1 MPLKHQELIASLTL
15 QEKCS
20 LLSGFDFWQTEPIES
35 QNIPAAFL
43 SDGPSGLR
51 KQAKA
56 ADHLGLNPSIP
67 AACMPS
73 SATVAN
79 SWDPEL
85 AMTVGKTIGEEALA
99 AEVTLL
105 LGPGVNM
112 KRSPACGRNFEYF
125 SEDPYLAGKM
135 AAGYIRGVQSNG
147 IGSCIKH
154 FAANNQEIR
163 RMTSNSVVDERALR
177 EIYLQAFEIAIKES
191 NPMALMTSYNR
202 LNGTYANEN
211 EHILRDILRNEWGY
225 EGVVVSDWGG
235 DNDRVAALHASSDLE
250 MPTSGGETDLEVLKA
265 VQEGKIEERYVDES
279 VDRLLEMILTARKS
293 IDAGA
298 REFDKEAHHIAA
310 QKVAEES
317 LVLLKNKGDVLPL
330 PAQAKVAIIGDF
342 AREARYQG
350 AGSSVVNPLKI
361 DQINDCV
368 KEYPMEVVGYEPGFE
383 RYGKKKQKLIDKAV
397 ELAEKADYLLVFCGL
412 DEVTEAEGIDRK
424 HIRLPGNQRALIN
437 ALYHTGKKLILV
449 LECGAPVELP
459 FVSRVDALLHA
470 YLSGEAGARAI
481 LNVLTGKVNPCG
493 KLAESYPMGYVDCPC
508 ADHFG
513 KSDPQIEYRE
523 SLFIGYRYYN
533 FSGAYARIPFGYG
546 LSYTKYEYSKLK
558 VNEKGVSFTVK
569 NVGSVDGKEITQL
582 YIGKKDSFIFRPKYE
597 LKGFKKVAIKA
608 GEEVEVN
615 IPFDEYSFRYFNV
628 KTNKFEIEGGEYQIY
643 VGSSSRDIL
652 LEGKIEVKGTEAP
665 APYDLT
671 KIPHYVN
678 GEIRDVPDEEFAEV
692 LGHEIPEAG
701 IRFIK
706 KHRIEVDYNTS
717 YSDLRYA
724 KGWAGRFAERA
735 LRHFIGFLRKIG
747 QRTTA
752 NTLVM
757 GVYYNPVRS
766 FSRMTG
772 AAISMAQ
779 LDGLIMV
786 FNGHFFKG
794 LRHFFKKGS
803 ERKKAAKAKKDAS
816 EGKA

>member
-1 MPLKHQELIASLTL
+1 MALKHQDLISSLTL
-15 QEKCS
+15 QQKCS
-20 LLSGFDFWQTEPIES
+20 LLSGFDFWQTEPIEGK
-35 QNIPAAFL
+35 IPAAFL

-51 KQAKA
+51 KQAEA

-67 AACMPS
+67 AVCMPS

-79 SWDPEL
+79 SWNPEI
-85 AMTVGKTIGEEALA
+85 ARVVGKTIGEEAA
-99 AEVTLL
+99 VAQVTML

-135 AAGYIRGVQSNG
+135 AAGYIKGVQENG
-147 IGSCIKH
+147 ISACIKH

-163 RMTSNSVVDERALR
+163 RTTSDSIVDERALR
-177 EIYLQAFEIAIKES
+177 EIYLTAFEIAIKES
-191 NPMALMTSYNR
+191 NPLSLMTSYNR
-202 LNGTYANEN
+202 LNGVYANEN
-211 EHILRDILRNEWGY
+211 PHILRDILRDEWKWN
-225 EGVVVSDWGG
+225 GVVVSDWGG
-235 DNDRVAALHASSDLE
+235 DNDRVEALRASSDLE
-250 MPTSGGETDLEVLKA
+250 MPTSGGETDLEVLQA
-265 VQEGKIEERYVDES
+265 VESGRIEERYVDES
-279 VDRLLEMILTARKS
+279 VDRLLELILTAAENLK
-293 IDAGA
+293 GA
-298 REFDKEAHHIAA
+298 PKQFNKDEHHLIA

-317 LVLLKNKGDVLPL
+317 LVLLKNKDNVLPL
-330 PAQAKVAIIGDF
+330 PAKAKVAIIGDF
-342 AREARYQG
+342 AKNARYQG
-350 AGSSVVNPLKI
+350 AGSSVVNPLHV
-361 DQINDCV
+361 DQIDEV
-368 KEYPMEVVGYEPGFE
+368 LKEYPLEVVGYEQGFM
-383 RYGKKKQKLIDKAV
+383 RYGKKSQKLIDKAHK
-397 ELAEKADYLLVFCGL
+397 LAEKADYLLVFCGL
-412 DEVTEAEGIDRK
+412 DEVTEAEGIDRT

-437 ALYHTGKKLILV
+437 DLYHTGKKLILI

-481 LNVLTGKVNPCG
+481 LNILTGKVNPSG

-513 KSDPQIEYRE
+513 KSDPSIEYRE
-523 SLFIGYRYYN
+523 SIYIGYRYYN

-546 LSYTKYEYSKLK
+546 LSYTQFEYSDIK
-558 VNEKGVSFTVK
+558 VDEKGVSFNLK
-569 NVGSVDGKEITQL
+569 NVGKVAGKEIAQL
-582 YIGKKDSFIFRPKYE
+582 YIGKKDSFIFRPRYE
-597 LKGFKKVAIKA
+597 LKGFAKVELQPGESKA
-608 GEEVEVN
+608 VR
-615 IPFDEYSFRYFNV
+615 IDFDEYSFRYFNI
-628 KTNKFEIEGGEYQIY
+628 KTNRFEIENGLYQIY
-643 VGSSSRDIL
+643 IGSSSRDIKL
-652 LEGKIEVKGTEAP
+652 TGEAIQKGTDAP
-665 APYDLT
+665 APYDLS

-678 GEIRDVPDEEFAEV
+678 GEVRDVPDEEFEV
-692 LGHEIPEAG
+692 LLGGPIPQGG

-717 YSDLRYA
+717 VSDLRYA
-724 KGWAGRFAERA
+724 KGWAGRFTEWV
-735 LRHFIGFLRKIG
+735 LRFLIGFLRKTG

-786 FNGHFFKG
+786 FNGSFFKG
-794 LRHFFKKGS
+794 LHHFFKMGRA
-803 ERKKAAKAKKDAS
+803 RKKAQKAKQAATK
-816 EGKA
+816 

>member
-1 MPLKHQELIASLTL
+1 MALKHQDLISSLTL
-15 QEKCS
+15 EQKCS
-20 LLSGFDFWQTEPIES
+20 LLSGFDFWQTEPIGDK
-35 QNIPAAFL
+35 IPAAFL

-79 SWDPEL
+79 SWDPEV
-85 AMTVGKTIGEEALA
+85 ATVVGKTIGEEALA

-163 RMTSNSVVDERALR
+163 RMTSDSIVDERALR
-177 EIYLQAFEIAIKES
+177 EIYLTAFEIAIKES
-191 NPMALMTSYNR
+191 NPAALMTSYNR
-202 LNGTYANEN
+202 INGIYANEHP
-211 EHILRDILRNEWGY
+211 HILRDILRNEWGY

-235 DNDRVAALHASSDLE
+235 DNDRVAALVASSDLE

-265 VQEGKIEERYVDES
+265 VQEGKIEEKYVDES

-293 IDAGA
+293 IDSGA
-298 REFDKEAHHIAA
+298 REFDKEAHHLQA

-317 LVLLKNKGDVLPL
+317 LVLLKNKDDVLPL
-330 PAQAKVAIIGDF
+330 PAGAKVAIIGDF
-342 AREARYQG
+342 AKDARFQG
-350 AGSSVVNPLKI
+350 AGSSVVNPLKV
-361 DQINDCV
+361 DQICDCV
-368 KEYPMEVVGYEPGFE
+368 KEFPIDVVGYEPGFM
-383 RYGKKKQKLIDKAV
+383 RYGKKKQKMIDNAIK
-397 ELAEKADYLLVFCGL
+397 LSEKADYLLVFCGL
-412 DEVTEAEGIDRK
+412 DEVTEAEGIDRT

-437 ALYHTGKKLILV
+437 ALYHTGKKLILI

-481 LNVLTGKVNPCG
+481 LNVLTGKVNPSG

-523 SLFIGYRYYN
+523 SVFIGYRYYN

-546 LSYTKYEYSKLK
+546 LSYTKFEYSDLK
-558 VNEKGVSFTVK
+558 VDEKGVAFKIK
-569 NVGSVDGKEITQL
+569 NVGKIDGKEIAQL
-582 YIGKKDSFIFRPKYE
+582 YIGKQDSFVFRPKYE

-608 GEEVEVN
+608 GEEVEVK
-615 IPFDEYSFRYFNV
+615 IPFDEYSFRYFNI

-652 LEGKIEVKGTEAP
+652 LYGNVAVKGTEAP
-665 APYDLT
+665 APYNLAL
-671 KIPHYVN
+671 IPHYVN
-678 GEIRDVPDEEFAEV
+678 GEVRDVPDEEFEEL
-692 LGHEIPEAG
+692 LGGPIPEKG

-706 KHRIEVDYNTS
+706 RHCIEVDYNTS

-724 KGWAGRFAERA
+724 KGWTGRFAETA
-735 LRHFIGFLRKIG
+735 VRHFISFLRKIG

-779 LDGLIMV
+779 LDGLIMM

-794 LRHFFKKGS
+794 LSHFLKMGKA
-803 ERKKAAKAKKDAS
+803 RKKANKAKAEAAK
-816 EGKA
+816 E

>member
-1 MPLKHQELIASLTL
+1 MALKHEELISSLTL
-15 QEKCS
+15 EQKCS
-20 LLSGFDFWQTEPIES
+20 LLSGFDFWQTEPIGDK
-35 QNIPAAFL
+35 IPAAFL

-79 SWDPEL
+79 SWDPDV
-85 AMTVGKTIGEEALA
+85 AFSVGKTIGEEALA

-135 AAGYIRGVQSNG
+135 AAGYIKGVQSNG

-163 RMTSNSVVDERALR
+163 RTTSDSIVDERALR
-177 EIYLQAFEIAIKES
+177 EIYLTAFEIAIKES
-191 NPMALMTSYNR
+191 NPVALMTSYNR
-202 LNGTYANEN
+202 LNGTYANE
-211 EHILRDILRNEWGY
+211 HPHLLRDILRNEWKY

-235 DNDRVAALHASSDLE
+235 DNDRVEALRASSDLE
-250 MPTSGGETDLEVLKA
+250 MPTSGGETDLEVLQA
-265 VQEGKIEERYVDES
+265 VKDGRIEERYVDES
-279 VDRLLEMILTARKS
+279 VDRILEMVLTAKKA

-298 REFDKEAHHIAA
+298 RSFDKDAHHLIA

-317 LVLLKNKGDVLPL
+317 LVLLKNKDDVLPL
-330 PAQAKVAIIGDF
+330 PAKAKVAIIGDF
-342 AREARYQG
+342 ARNARYQG
-350 AGSSVVNPLKI
+350 AGSSVVNPLHI
-361 DQINDCV
+361 DQIMDCV
-368 KEYPMEVVGYEPGFE
+368 KEFPLEVVGYEPGFL
-383 RYGKKKQKLIDKAV
+383 RYGKRKQKIVDDAV
-397 ELAEKADYLLVFCGL
+397 KLAEKADYLLVFCGL
-412 DEVTEAEGIDRK
+412 DEVTEAEGIDRT
-424 HIRLPGNQRALIN
+424 HIRLPGNQRQLIN
-437 ALYHTGKKLILV
+437 ALYHTGKKLILI

-481 LNVLTGKVNPCG
+481 LNVLTGKVNPSG

-523 SLFIGYRYYN
+523 SLYIGYRYYN

-546 LSYTKYEYSKLK
+546 ISYTKYSYSDLK
-558 VNEKGVSFTVK
+558 VSPKGVSFKIK
-569 NVGSVDGKEITQL
+569 NIGDRDGKEIAQL
-582 YIGKKDSFIFRPKYE
+582 YIGKKDSFVFRPKYE

-608 GEEVEVN
+608 GEEVEVE
-615 IPFDEYSFRYFNV
+615 IPFDEYSFRYFNIA
-628 KTNKFEIEGGEYQIY
+628 TNKFEIEGGTYQVY

-652 LEGKIEVKGTEAP
+652 LEGETEVKGTDAP
-665 APYDLT
+665 QPYDNA
-671 KIPHYVN
+671 KIPHYMR
-678 GEIRDVPDEEFAEV
+678 GEVRDVPDEEFEAI
-692 LGHEIPEAG
+692 LGNKIPEKG

-706 KHRIEVDYNTS
+706 RHRIEVDYNTS

-724 KGWAGRFAERA
+724 KGWVGRFAEWAIRF
-735 LRHFIGFLRKIG
+735 FIGFLRKIG

-794 LRHFFKKGS
+794 LHHFFKMGRA
-803 ERKKAAKAKKDAS
+803 RKKAEKAKKAAQ